1 MKNGLLFYNGRFN
14 DRNDFMAL
22 EIVDGQ
28 VQFSFSTGT
37 NKTSV
42 RSKVEGGLANGEWQ
56 FVQVDYLNRVS
67 NHKNDWTGPFF
78 GSGHL
83 DVKVPSFLKNN
94 SRDLL
99 VVVLVQ

>member
-28 VQFSFSTGT
+28 LQFSFSTGT

-42 RSKVEGGLANGEWQ
+42 RSKVKGGVANGEWQ
-56 FVQVDYLNRVS
+56 FAQVDYINRVRRCNGKLEVRMYMELLYS
-67 NHKNDWTGPFF
+67 LCADLNFF
-78 GSGHL
+78 FQASC
-83 DVKVPSFLKNN
+83 KT
-94 SRDLL
+94 
-99 VVVLVQ
+99 

>member
-28 VQFSFSTGT
+28 LQFSFSTGT

-42 RSKVEGGLANGEWQ
+42 RSKVKGGVANGEWQ
-56 FVQVDYLNRVS
+56 FAQVDYINRVRSWIQGLVMELGSS
-67 NHKNDWTGPFF
+67 NVYGIIVLTLCRSK
-78 GSGHL
+78 
-83 DVKVPSFLKNN
+83 FLI
-94 SRDLL
+94 SSEL
-99 VVVLVQ
+99 

>member
-28 VQFSFSTGT
+28 LQFSFSTGT

-42 RSKVEGGLANGEWQ
+42 RSKVKGGVANGEWQ
-56 FVQVDYLNRVS
+56 FAQVDYINRVRRCNGIGSS
-67 NHKNDWTGPFF
+67 NVYGIIVLTLCR
-78 GSGHL
+78 SI
-83 DVKVPSFLKNN
+83 FLI
-94 SRDLL
+94 SSEL
-99 VVVLVQ
+99 

>member
-28 VQFSFSTGT
+28 LQFSFSTGT

-42 RSKVEGGLANGEWQ
+42 RSKVKGGVANGEWQ
-56 FVQVDYLNRVS
+56 FAQVDYINRVKKL
-67 NHKNDWTGPFF
+67 NTG
-78 GSGHL
+78 
-83 DVKVPSFLKNN
+83 
-94 SRDLL
+94 SRNGIRSSIIYGII
-99 VVVLVQ
+99 VLTLCRSKYFISSEL